1 MDYLEDIGGT
11 SLLKLKKR
19 TGMIFRKNP
28 LVFILFLSTFLWT
41 GCHRS
46 KNTVPDTMLSGKAE
60 IAADEAL
67 MPLMNAELDV
77 FQSIYKYSSVE
88 CKFLSEYEA
97 MNLLLQEKIR
107 LAIVGRPLNQKEID
121 YFKSRDIVPESIPL
135 AYDAIALIVP
145 TENKILTL
153 TTEQIRLI
161 LSGAISDWNQLEN
174 SGKSG
179 DIQLIFDAKSSG
191 VIRFLDEKL
200 KLNNK
205 ISGNVKFAGN
215 SKNLMDLVSESP
227 NGIGFVGYNW
237 LSENESLKVQE
248 TLKRIHLLAISSS
261 PNDGGEKSFMPSVGN
276 IYNDTYP
283 LTRKVYA
290 LYTDPSAS
298 LARGFLAHLTS
309 ERGQKIIYRCGLK
322 PESDFQRLIKIKS
335 GF

>member
-1 MDYLEDIGGT
+1 MKMK
-11 SLLKLKKR
+11 SR
-19 TGMIFRKNP
+19 MMFHKN
-28 LVFILFLSTFLWT
+28 LIVFILFLSTFLWI

-46 KNTVPDTMLSGKAE
+46 KDSVPDTMLTGKTE

-67 MPLMNAELDV
+67 KPLMNAELDV
-77 FQSIYKYSSVE
+77 FQSMYKYSSID
-88 CKFLSEYEA
+88 CKFLSEYDA
-97 MNLLLQEKIR
+97 INLLLHEKIR
-107 LAIVGRPLNQKEID
+107 LAIVGRPFNQKEID
-121 YFKSRDIVPESIPL
+121 YFKSRDIVSESIPL

-145 TENKILTL
+145 TANKILTL

-161 LSGAISDWNQLEN
+161 LSGAISDWNQIEN
-174 SGKSG
+174 SGMSG
-179 DIQLIFDAKSSG
+179 NIQLIFDAKSSG

-215 SKNLMDLVSESP
+215 SEVLMDLVSESP

-237 LSENESLKVQE
+237 LSENESLKVQD
-248 TLKRIHLLAISSS
+248 TLARIHLIAISSS
-261 PNDGGEKSFMPSVGN
+261 SNVGGEKSFMPSVGN
-276 IYNDTYP
+276 IYNNSYP
-283 LTRKVYA
+283 LSRKVYA

-322 PESDFQRLIKIKS
+322 PENDFQRLIKIKS
-335 GF
+335 DF